1 MGADVRP
8 LLAVVLVAARL
19 LPGCV
24 APYKVTVDAGA
35 LARTGI
41 PWTRADHG
49 TGPLL
54 ETTYTA
60 DPSSQPP
67 YPGTLQL
74 FALRD
79 GARRSNEE
87 LLALTRSSVENATAE
102 NGIAIQGAGTQG
114 TRTLR
119 NGLATQWFALE
130 GTVSSSSA
138 LFQEQTR
145 VRILGEAGFDGRSGT
160 HVIAV
165 AIAQVESIT
174 CVLPGAC
181 QTRTDLRNWTAIVGD
196 TKGSIDDAVSQN
208 GLIDNLVSH
217 G

>member
-1 MGADVRP
+1 MRP
-8 LLAVVLVAARL
+8 WLAVVLAAALL

-24 APYKVTVDAGA
+24 APFKVTVDAGA
-35 LARTGI
+35 LARTDI
-41 PWTRADHG
+41 PWARSDRGAG
-49 TGPLL
+49 SLL

-87 LLALTRSSVENATAE
+87 LLALTRSSVENATEA
-102 NGIAIQGAGTQG
+102 NGIAVQGAGTQG

-174 CVLPGAC
+174 CPLIGPC
-181 QTRTDLRNWTAIVGD
+181 STRTDLRTWNALAGD
-196 TKGSIDDAVSQN
+196 PEGTIGFAVSEN